1 MEEIVKIPIAGI
13 LQLDD
18 VGWDNGRDL
27 RLIGQASRSGLPRY
41 HAIED
46 YKMLRK
52 FGKALEQKIWAPL
65 ALPIGITL
73 VIPSR

>member
-27 RLIGQASRSGLPRY
+27 RLSGQASRSGLPRY
-41 HAIED
+41 HALED
-46 YKMLRK
+46 YQLLHEI
-52 FGKALEQKIWAPL
+52 GKEINSSIFVE
-65 ALPIGITL
+65 IGRAH
-73 VIPSR
+73 V